1 MKQELHGMVSKTFNR
16 RYQVAGLRGLAE
28 YKASSKA
35 SKKQGPDGVGKPD
48 SSGGQ

>member
-16 RYQVAGLRGLAE
+16 RYQVAGLRGLAK
-28 YKASSKA
+28 YNAAGKAGRKES
-35 SKKQGPDGVGKPD
+35 PDGDQKSD